1 MEPYV
6 FKDDEVVFLETTVDR
21 EEGEEAE
28 LKLTNYAIV
37 MTWTEKHGRF
47 FNKTVEDMV
56 LFYPLDTIKKFE
68 GAPQIKRDGTEV
80 TIQTIYAN
88 EKLDFPSKGE
98 AKEFTEKVYELIT
111 GMKMAERGAKKVNGA
126 INVVNT
132 ALGIDTMGT
141 VTGVM
146 QNGIIGTV
154 LGGVGKKKKSK
165 LDTAKEALETAQK
178 VMTPSSSTTSGETT
192 TASTAPASTSTAVSY
207 EEQITLLKSLNEL
220 LQSGIITQEE
230 FDAKKKEILGL

>member
-6 FKDDEVVFLETTVDR
+6 FKEDEVIFLEVTVDR
-21 EEGEEAE
+21 DAGPEVD

-37 MTWTEKHGRF
+37 MTWTEKHGRL

-68 GAPQIKRDGTEV
+68 GAPQIKREGTEV
-80 TIQTIYAN
+80 TVQTIYAN
-88 EKLDFPSKGE
+88 EKLDFQSKGE
-98 AKEFTEKVYELIT
+98 AKEFTEKIYELVT

-126 INVVNT
+126 INVVNS

-146 QNGIIGTV
+146 QNGILGTV
-154 LGGVGKKKKSK
+154 LGGVGKKKKGK
-165 LDTAKEALETAQK
+165 LEKAKEAIETAQK
-178 VMTPSSSTTSGETT
+178 AVAPTATSSVEETASSSTTLD
-192 TASTAPASTSTAVSY
+192 ANSTKVSY
-207 EEQITLLKSLNEL
+207 EDQINLLKSLNEL

-230 FDAKKKEILGL
+230 FEAKKKEILGL